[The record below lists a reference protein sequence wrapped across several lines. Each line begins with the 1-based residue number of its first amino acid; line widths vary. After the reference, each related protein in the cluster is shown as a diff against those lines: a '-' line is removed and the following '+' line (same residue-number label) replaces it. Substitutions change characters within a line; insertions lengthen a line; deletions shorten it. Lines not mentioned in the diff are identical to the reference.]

1 MAAHRLPTLNTAP
14 LLDGDFGGSS
24 WTGTTTAYF
33 LSFVQTFDEL
43 TDAPNWSHSSRYIAI
58 ASAVMLAIILKLSKR
73 KYNVNWCSYS
83 HAFVTGGLSFIC
95 VWLNVFAAEPLT
107 GITEPLGSVLCK
119 GPLTTI
125 HSIIPAITMG
135 FGIFDLIEGIG
146 MGKIDFVSNTY

>member
-125 HSIIPAITMG
+125 HSIIPAITMW